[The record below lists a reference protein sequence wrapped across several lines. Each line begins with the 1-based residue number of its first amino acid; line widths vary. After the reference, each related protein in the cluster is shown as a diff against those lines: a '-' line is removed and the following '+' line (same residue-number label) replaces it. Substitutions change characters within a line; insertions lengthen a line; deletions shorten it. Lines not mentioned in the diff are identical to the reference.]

1 MKKQTFVA
9 YLAIITAMLFWSLS
23 FVWYKEAYK
32 LFTPISVIF
41 IRLLIAS
48 ILLSITALTVF
59 KIQKIDKRHYKFFL
73 LLAFFEPFLYF
84 MAEGHG
90 INYTSATVASVIV
103 ALIPLLTPF
112 ATRIFLKTPINNI
125 HLIGLVIS
133 FGGVGIVVSAGSTD
147 FSADSLGIGLMFMAV
162 LSALG
167 YSIVL
172 VKLMKFYNTITIITF
187 QNILAV
193 IFFLP
198 FFLSFELDTIASI
211 PMTLENYSPVLKLS
225 FFASF
230 LAFSL
235 FVYSIKRIGITIAN
249 MFTYLI
255 PAFTAL
261 FAFIIIKETLS
272 IQAIIGIMIVIFGL
286 ALPHLSKFK
295 KQSSKTDSTT
305 H

>member
-1 MKKQTFVA
+1 MKKQTLVA

-23 FVWYKEAYK
+23 FVWYKEAYR

-41 IRLLIAS
+41 IRLVIAS
-48 ILLSITALTVF
+48 ILLFITGLTLF
-59 KIQKIDKRHYKFFL
+59 KIQKVDKRHFKLFL

-90 INYTSATVASVIV
+90 INYTSATVASVII

-112 ATRIFLKTPINNI
+112 ATRIFLKTPINNT
-125 HLIGLVIS
+125 HLVGLIIS
-133 FGGVGIVVSAGSTD
+133 FAGVGFVVSAGSTD
-147 FSADSLGIGLMFMAV
+147 FSADALGIGLMFMAV
-162 LSALG
+162 LAALG

-172 VKLMKFYNTITIITF
+172 VKLLSFYNTITIITF

-193 IFFLP
+193 LYFLP
-198 FFLSFELDTIASI
+198 FFLSLELDTIASI
-211 PMTLENYSPVLKLS
+211 PLTLENYAPVLKLS

-230 LAFSL
+230 LAFSI
-235 FVYSIKRIGITIAN
+235 FVYGIKRIGITIAN

-261 FAFIIIKETLS
+261 FAFIILKESLS
-272 IQAIIGIMIVIFGL
+272 LQAAVGIVTVIFGL
-286 ALPHLSKFK
+286 ALPHFSKLK
-295 KQSSKTDSTT
+295 KQRSKID
-305 H
+305 